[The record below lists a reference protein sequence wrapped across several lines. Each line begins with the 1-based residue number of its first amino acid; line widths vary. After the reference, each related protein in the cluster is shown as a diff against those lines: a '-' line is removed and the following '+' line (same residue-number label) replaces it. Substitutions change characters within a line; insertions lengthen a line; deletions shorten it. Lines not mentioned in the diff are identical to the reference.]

1 MRNVAALTAVG
12 LLIGTAAYAANVHLV
27 PPNEDPSFIDLGT
40 MLNVAGRL
48 AGLGNEDIQIVLN
61 ATANVEAVCI
71 NPSGKNQPP
80 GQNPAPITVT
90 GTEFIPAENIE
101 NGNVS
106 FSLDTGLVSEI
117 ADAPDCPNGRWT
129 EKVVDLE
136 FLTATIAV
144 YQPAEDFPNSLVLTV
159 SCTFDPPTQ
168 DGPVP
173 DAGVTCTATS
183 V

>member
-1 MRNVAALTAVG
+1 MRNLAALTAVG

-27 PPNEDPSFIDLGT
+27 PPNEDPDFVDLGT
-40 MLNVAGRL
+40 ILNVSGRL

-90 GTEFIPAENIE
+90 GTQFIPAENIE
-101 NGNVS
+101 NGNVE
-106 FSLDTGLVSEI
+106 FNLDTGLVSEI
-117 ADAPDCPNGRWT
+117 ADAPDCPNTRWT
-129 EKVVDLE
+129 EKVVDLA

-144 YQPAEDFPNSLVLTV
+144 YQPAELFPDSLVLTV
-159 SCTFDPPTQ
+159 SCTFDPPTE
-168 DGPVP
+168 DGLVP
-173 DAGVTCTATS
+173 DAGVTCQATS